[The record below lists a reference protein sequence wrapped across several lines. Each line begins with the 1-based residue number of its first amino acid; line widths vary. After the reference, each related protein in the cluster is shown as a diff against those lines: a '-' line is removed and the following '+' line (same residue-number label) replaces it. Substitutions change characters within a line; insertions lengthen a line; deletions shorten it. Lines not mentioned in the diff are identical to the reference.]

1 MMSCKEVSRL
11 LSESMERRLSF
22 WQRVGLWFHLSM
34 CKLCKGFSKDL
45 QQLRE
50 AVRRQA
56 ESIENNVDAAD
67 ADAALSTESRDR
79 MKRALQSQD

>member
-11 LSESMERRLSF
+11 LSASMERKLSL
-22 WQRVGLWFHLSM
+22 WERIGLSFHLSM

-50 AVRRQA
+50 AARRHA
-56 ESIENNVDAAD
+56 ENSESDVDD
-67 ADAALSTESRDR
+67 SDAALSTESRER
-79 MKRALQSQD
+79 IKRALESHD

>member
-11 LSESMERRLSF
+11 LSESMERKLSF
-22 WQRVGLWFHLSM
+22 WERIGLWFHLSM

-50 AVRRQA
+50 AARRHAQDV
-56 ESIENNVDAAD
+56 ESDATD
-67 ADAALSTESRDR
+67 PDAALSPESRER
-79 MKRALQSQD
+79 MKRALESHEL

>member
-11 LSESMERRLSF
+11 LSESMERKLSS
-22 WQRVGLWFHLSM
+22 WERIGLWFHLSM

-50 AVRRQA
+50 AARRHA
-56 ESIENNVDAAD
+56 EDVENDTGDSDAV
-67 ADAALSTESRDR
+67 LSSEARER
-79 MKRALQSQD
+79 MKRRLESHDS

>member
-11 LSESMERRLSF
+11 LSESMERKLSF
-22 WQRVGLWFHLSM
+22 WERIALWFHLSM

-50 AVRRQA
+50 AARRHA
-56 ESIENNVDAAD
+56 EDAENDTGD
-67 ADAALSTESRDR
+67 SDAALQA
-79 MKRALQSQD
+79 KPANV

>member
-11 LSESMERRLSF
+11 LSESMERKLSF
-22 WQRVGLWFHLSM
+22 WERIGLWFHLSM

-50 AVRRQA
+50 AARRHA
-56 ESIENNVDAAD
+56 EDVENDTGDSDAV
-67 ADAALSTESRDR
+67 LSSEARER
-79 MKRALQSQD
+79 MKRELESHDS

>member
-11 LSESMERRLSF
+11 LSASMERKLSL
-22 WQRVGLWFHLSM
+22 WERIGLWFHLTM

-50 AVRRQA
+50 AARRH
-56 ESIENNVDAAD
+56 AAD
-67 ADAALSTESRDR
+67 VESDAIDSDAALSTESRER
-79 MKRALQSQD
+79 IERALENQD

>member
-11 LSESMERRLSF
+11 LSESMERKLSF
-22 WQRVGLWFHLSM
+22 WERMGLWFHLSM

-50 AVRRQA
+50 AARRHA
-56 ESIENNVDAAD
+56 EDVENDTGDSDAV
-67 ADAALSTESRDR
+67 LSSEARER
-79 MKRALQSQD
+79 MKRRLESHDS

>member
-11 LSESMERRLSF
+11 LSESMERKLSF
-22 WQRVGLWFHLSM
+22 WERIGLWFHLSM

-50 AVRRQA
+50 AARRHA
-56 ESIENNVDAAD
+56 EDVENDTGDSDAV
-67 ADAALSTESRDR
+67 LSSEARER
-79 MKRALQSQD
+79 MKRALESHDS

>member
-11 LSESMERRLSF
+11 LSESMERKLSF
-22 WQRVGLWFHLSM
+22 WERIGLWFHLSM

-50 AVRRQA
+50 AARRHA
-56 ESIENNVDAAD
+56 EDVENDTGDSDAV
-67 ADAALSTESRDR
+67 LSSEARER
-79 MKRALQSQD
+79 MKRRLESHDS

>member
-11 LSESMERRLSF
+11 LSESMERKLSF
-22 WQRVGLWFHLSM
+22 WERIGLWFHLSM

-50 AVRRQA
+50 AARRHAQHV
-56 ESIENNVDAAD
+56 ESDATD
-67 ADAALSTESRDR
+67 LDAALSSESRER
-79 MKRALQSQD
+79 MKRALESHDA

>member
-11 LSESMERRLSF
+11 LSESMERKLSF
-22 WQRVGLWFHLSM
+22 WERFGLWFHLSM

-50 AVRRQA
+50 AARRHA
-56 ESIENNVDAAD
+56 EDVENDTGDSDAV
-67 ADAALSTESRDR
+67 LSSEARER
-79 MKRALQSQD
+79 MKRRLESHDS